1 MKEST
6 WPARRARVVCVLCWV
21 LLVVP
26 LAGCSS
32 ASQSDSRSASQ
43 SGSRSAS
50 RSGSTAAS
58 AVTTVR
64 GADVVVSGDVP
75 QSRLREV
82 SRDARDAVADVRRV
96 WGDSVLAGRV
106 QVEVASD
113 AADFRRR
120 GGNTEAGGQVG
131 ATTTADD
138 HVVLAPALF
147 SRVTRQGRVVV
158 LTHELTHVALHQADR
173 ADISRWVVEGAA
185 ELTAYRPT
193 RLGLARAAPQL
204 ARAVRAGRVP
214 IGPPS
219 DARFRSAPEAAYQE
233 AYGWCAFLV
242 DRFGLSTF
250 THFVRG
256 VDSGRSGAFGAVF
269 GVSRDSLQGEFAA
282 FLRQQ
287 IDNGE

>member
-6 WPARRARVVCVLCWV
+6 WPARRGRVVCVLCWV

-32 ASQSDSRSASQ
+32 ASQSGSRSASQ
-43 SGSRSAS
+43 SVSQ
-50 RSGSTAAS
+50 SGSTAAS

-82 SRDARDAVADVRRV
+82 SRDARDAVADVRQV
-96 WGDSVLAGRV
+96 WGDSVLVGRV

-120 GGNTEAGGQVG
+120 GGNTEAGGQVA

-147 SRVTRQGRVVV
+147 SRVTQQGRVVV

-173 ADISRWVVEGAA
+173 SDISRWIVEGAA

-193 RLGLARAAPQL
+193 RLGLASAAPQL

-214 IGPPS
+214 TGPPS

-242 DRFGLSTF
+242 HRFGLSTF
-250 THFVRG
+250 THFVRE
-256 VDSGRSGAFGAVF
+256 VDGGRSGAFRAVF
-269 GVSRDSLQGEFAA
+269 GVTSDSLQGEFAA